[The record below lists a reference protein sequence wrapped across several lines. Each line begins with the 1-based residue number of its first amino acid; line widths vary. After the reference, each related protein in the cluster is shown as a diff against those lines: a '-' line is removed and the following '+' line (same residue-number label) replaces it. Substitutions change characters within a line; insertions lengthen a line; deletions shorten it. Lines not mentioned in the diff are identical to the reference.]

1 MITGRWDHSTKP
13 STFIVKSGKEEIYR
27 GPFKKGYTIFQEKR
41 KIIGNDNMNWDEY
54 GMQLAQVAA
63 MKSKDPWQ
71 KVGAAILRKD
81 NTIGGI
87 GYNGFPAGVKED
99 WENRDERR
107 LLVVHAEQ
115 NALRYLKPGEGKTL
129 YSTLLPCNDC
139 LKTIAAY
146 QIKRVLY
153 KDIYQTDSSSLL
165 TAKKLGIEL
174 EQY

>member
-1 MITGRWDHSTKP
+1 
-13 STFIVKSGKEEIYR
+13 
-27 GPFKKGYTIFQEKR
+27 
-41 KIIGNDNMNWDEY
+41 MNWDEY
-54 GMQLAQVAA
+54 GIQIAQVAA
-63 MKSKDPWQ
+63 LKSKDPWK
-71 KVGAAILRKD
+71 KVGAAILRED

-87 GYNGFPAGVKED
+87 GYNGFPQGVKED

-129 YSTLLPCNDC
+129 YSTLLPCNEC

-153 KDIYQTDSSSLL
+153 QEIYEQDSSSLSI
-165 TAKKLGIEL
+165 AEKLGIEIIQYKKPNL
-174 EQY
+174 KSFWDHSQKPSAFVILKDGIEIHRGCYKIGEQLLGIKTN

>member
-1 MITGRWDHSTKP
+1 
-13 STFIVKSGKEEIYR
+13 
-27 GPFKKGYTIFQEKR
+27 
-41 KIIGNDNMNWDEY
+41 MNWDEY
-54 GMQLAQVAA
+54 GIQIAQVAA
-63 MKSKDPWQ
+63 LKSKDPWK
-71 KVGAAILRKD
+71 KVGAAVLRQD

-87 GYNGFPAGVKED
+87 GYNGFPQGVKED

-153 KDIYQTDSSSLL
+153 KDIYNYGSSSLL

-174 EQY
+174 IQYEP